1 MELEV
6 DLLEGTLQTPSGS
19 VSVEGLEVHPGLQGP
34 LGGILLGV
42 HQGLQGFQEENPQGA
57 EAELKIPQGLAVS
70 GAGVQAPE
78 GAVVGQV
85 ADVEGTRMRRLL
97 TSVVENIW
105 KLITN

>member
-1 MELEV
+1 M

-19 VSVEGLEVHPGLQGP
+19 VSMEGIEAHQGLQGP

-57 EAELKIPQGLAVS
+57 EAELKIPQAVS

-78 GAVVGQV
+78 GAVAGQA
-85 ADVEGTRMRRLL
+85 ADVEGTLRMKPL
-97 TSVVENIW
+97 TSPLESIW
-105 KLITN
+105 RRIIN